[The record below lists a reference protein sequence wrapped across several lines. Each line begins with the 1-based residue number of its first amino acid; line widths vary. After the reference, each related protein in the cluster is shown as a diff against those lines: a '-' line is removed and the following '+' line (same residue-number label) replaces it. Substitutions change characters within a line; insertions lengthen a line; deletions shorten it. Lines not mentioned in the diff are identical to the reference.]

1 MKITQKY
8 ATLRY
13 IFLIFLRE
21 EMTLDEL
28 TVGNSAIVQS
38 IDCPDKILRK
48 HFLDMGLTPG
58 VTVSLI
64 KTAPLGNPVEIKV
77 RGYELTIRK
86 EEAKKISVATL
97 ENSERSEK
105 NYKELPFVEHPKIG
119 ETDPDETLD
128 LNNSLIFGDID
139 LALVGNPN
147 AGKTTLFNKLT
158 GRHRRVG
165 NFPGVT
171 VEGIN
176 AKIKDHPDM
185 SLTDLPGI
193 YSLSPY
199 SNEEIVTRNFILQK
213 KPHAII
219 NIVDASN
226 IERNLYLTLQL
237 IELDTPMVIALNM
250 MDEVMKSGGHIDIN
264 AFEAALGVPVV
275 PISALRKE
283 GLEELLEHAENV
295 ARRRRK
301 PRKLEW
307 GDHIDVE
314 QKPVASCINSIAHLI
329 EDSALSPQIPTRFA
343 AAKIAEGDSV
353 MRDSLSLDESK
364 KEVCDSLIKEMETSR
379 ELDRE
384 AAVADMRFSFIENL
398 CRNFVQ
404 KPKEALSRRVS
415 TRIDKILTGKYTAF
429 PAFIAVMASIFYMTF
444 GSIGASLSDFLN
456 SQIEKFSDFIN
467 AGLTDYGLNPAIHSL
482 ITDGALAGVGSV
494 LSFLPIIILLFFFL
508 SLLEDSGY
516 MARVAFIMDKILRK
530 IGLSGSSFV
539 PMLMGFGCSV
549 PAIMATRILPSERD
563 RKMTI
568 LLIPF
573 MSCSAKLPIYALF
586 TSAFFKESQALVM
599 VSLYL
604 IGIILGMAFICAL
617 KLFAFKGEPVPFV
630 MELPN
635 YRMPDAQSM
644 IRLVYFK
651 VRNFVKFAFTIIF
664 VVSIFVW
671 FLQHFDSRLNFVTE
685 STENLLAMVGNS
697 FTPIFEPLGI
707 ADWRVS
713 TAFLSGFLAKESVIS
728 TLSVLCGG
736 IDALPAI
743 FTKLTAFVF
752 LIFSLLYTP
761 CVAAIATVKK
771 ELGKRWAFG
780 IILVQCVIAWV
791 IAFVSYRIGLLFS

>member
-1 MKITQKY
+1 
-8 ATLRY
+8 
-13 IFLIFLRE
+13 
-21 EMTLDEL
+21 MTLDEL
-28 TVGNSAIVQS
+28 IVGSSAVVKS
-38 IDCPDKILRK
+38 IDCLDKILRK
-48 HFLDMGLTPG
+48 RFLEMGLTPG

-77 RGYELTIRK
+77 RGYRLTIRK
-86 EEAKKISVATL
+86 EDAEKISVTAL
-97 ENSERSEK
+97 ENSKKLEK
-105 NYKELPFVEHPKIG
+105 KCVEFSFVEHPKIG
-119 ETDPDETLD
+119 ETDPDETID
-128 LNNSLIFGDID
+128 SDDQLILGDINF
-139 LALVGNPN
+139 ALVGNPN

-176 AKIKDHPDM
+176 AKIKYHQNM

-199 SNEEIVTRNFILQK
+199 SNEEIVTRNFILEER
-213 KPHAII
+213 PHAII

-250 MDEVMKSGGHIDIN
+250 MDEVMKSGGHIDVN

-283 GLEELLEHAENV
+283 GLEELLEHAENI

-307 GDHIDVE
+307 CDHIDVE
-314 QKPVASCINSIAHLI
+314 QKPIAACINSIAHLI
-329 EDSALSPQIPTRFA
+329 KDSALAPQIPVQFA
-343 AAKIAEGDSV
+343 AAKLAEGDSI
-353 MRDSLSLDESK
+353 MQDTLSLDESK
-364 KEVCDSLIKEMETSR
+364 KEICDNLIKEIENSR
-379 ELDRE
+379 GLDRE
-384 AAVADMRFSFIENL
+384 TAVADMRFSFIENL
-398 CRNFVQ
+398 CQNFVQ

-415 TRIDKILTGKYTAF
+415 TRIDKILTGRYTAF
-429 PAFIAVMASIFYMTF
+429 PAFITVMALIFYMTF
-444 GSIGASLSDFLN
+444 GSVGAVLSDLLN
-456 SQIEKFSDFIN
+456 SQIEKFSDFVN
-467 AGLTDYGLNPAIHSL
+467 AGLVNYGLNPAVQSL
-482 ITDGALAGVGSV
+482 ITDGALVGVGSV
-494 LSFLPIIILLFFFL
+494 LSFLPTIILLFFFL

-586 TSAFFKESQALVM
+586 TSAFFKESQARVM
-599 VSLYL
+599 ISLYL
-604 IGIILGMAFICAL
+604 IGIVIGIAFICAL
-617 KLFAFKGEPVPFV
+617 KLFAFRGEPVPFV

-635 YRMPDAQSM
+635 YRLPDAKSM
-644 IRLVYFK
+644 LRLMYFK
-651 VRNFVKFAFTIIF
+651 VKNFVKFAFTIIF

-685 STENLLAMVGNS
+685 STASLLAMVGNS
-697 FTPIFEPLGI
+697 LTPIFEQLGI

-713 TAFLSGFLAKESVIS
+713 TAFLSGLLAKESVIS

-736 IDALPAI
+736 IDILPAI

-771 ELGKRWAFG
+771 ELGKRWALG
-780 IILVQCVIAWV
+780 IIFVQCVIAWGV
-791 IAFVSYRIGLLFS
+791 AFVSYRIGLLFL